1 VATAEPAGPWG
12 DSEAR
17 QRDILGAAAELL
29 DEGGYG
35 ALTMRALAERA
46 RMSPGLIYQYFVDK
60 EDVCAALLQQH
71 QIALTSF
78 MAAVAPDNGIRAVL
92 QAIVPETT
100 LQWGRI
106 GRLAAASRHRSRGRD
121 LAATTSAQFAAL
133 RRLLDEAARAENSGL
148 RDSPALVPF
157 VWAGLMGLA
166 DDLVNSWTAAIDRHT
181 LIDYAIDALARGIT
195 EPDARTPSGRRR
207 GRHD

>member
-1 VATAEPAGPWG
+1 MPEHPGRWG

-17 QRDILGAAAELL
+17 RRDILAAAGALL

-46 RMSPGLIYQYFVDK
+46 GMSPGLIYEYFVDK

-71 QIALTSF
+71 QVALTRL
-78 MAAVAPDNGIRAVL
+78 MASVAADNGIRAVL
-92 QAIVPETT
+92 QGIVPETT
-100 LQWGRI
+100 LQWGRV
-106 GRLAAASRHRSRGRD
+106 GRLAAASRNRARDRD
-121 LAATTSAQFAAL
+121 LAGTTSAQFAAL
-133 RRLLDEAARAENSGL
+133 HRLLEDAARAENCGL
-148 RDSPALVPF
+148 RESPALVPF

-166 DDLVNSWTAAIDRHT
+166 DDLVNGRTAAIDRQT
-181 LIDYAIDALARGIT
+181 LIDYTIDALARGIT
-195 EPDARTPSGRRR
+195 EPATGPAASRRR